1 MNIIEFKNVSKR
13 YKLGNQEIEAVKNV
27 SFGIE
32 PGEFVVILGASGAGK
47 STILNL
53 LGGMDTVSEGQIL
66 VEGQDIVNFSE
77 KELTEYRA
85 EKIGFV
91 FQFYNLISNLNTLEN
106 VEFAVEVSKN
116 SLDPKEI
123 LKRVGLS
130 ERLNNFPSQLSGGEQ
145 QRVSIA
151 RAIAK
156 NPLLLLCDEPT
167 GALDYETGKEVLQL
181 IKELNESIKKSVV
194 LITHNTAIA
203 KIADKIIYVRSGQI
217 EKIEYNSNKI
227 PVSELE
233 WWYNE
238 DFIKKII

>member
-233 WWYNE
+233 W
-238 DFIKKII
+238 